1 MNRLV
6 LCVALAA
13 AFFFFRQSNHP
24 AGPVA
29 PVTPVTPEVVVVPSL
44 AKYRSQMTVED
55 RTALAQCY
63 EILAKSVAANPVDD
77 PVIPSVAALND
88 VHRAAL
94 LFVWR
99 GVLGNEPGKYEGLR
113 EELEGLL
120 KDAVGEADVPL
131 NPAVQRDAATLFDNI
146 SRSLR

>member
-6 LCVALAA
+6 LCIALAS
-13 AFFFFRQSNHP
+13 AFFFYRQAQPP

-29 PVTPVTPEVVVVPSL
+29 PVAPETVVVPSL

-77 PVIPSVAALND
+77 PVIPSVASLND

-113 EELEGLL
+113 EELEGLV
-120 KDAVGEADVPL
+120 KDAIGEADVPL
-131 NPAVQRDAATLFDNI
+131 NQAVQKDAATLFTNI
-146 SRSLR
+146 ARSLR

>member
-6 LCVALAA
+6 VCVALAA
-13 AFFFFRQSNHP
+13 AFFFYRQNHQ
-24 AGPVA
+24 PVG
-29 PVTPVTPEVVVVPSL
+29 PVTPVAPEVVVVPAL

-63 EILAKSVAANPVDD
+63 EILGKSVAANPVDD

-99 GVLGNEPGKYEGLR
+99 GLPERAGEVRGAEGGAGGA
-113 EELEGLL
+113 LE
-120 KDAVGEADVPL
+120 
-131 NPAVQRDAATLFDNI
+131 
-146 SRSLR
+146 RSGR

>member
-6 LCVALAA
+6 LCVALAT
-13 AFFFFRQSNHP
+13 AFFCYRQTQQP

-29 PVTPVTPEVVVVPSL
+29 PVAPDAVVVPSL

-113 EELEGLL
+113 EELEGLV
-120 KDAVGEADVPL
+120 KDAIGEADVPL
-131 NPAVQRDAATLFDNI
+131 NPVVQKDAATLFTNI
-146 SRSLR
+146 ARSLR

>member
-1 MNRLV
+1 MNRVV
-6 LCVALAA
+6 LCVALAV
-13 AFFFFRQSNHP
+13 AFFTFRMTQQP
-24 AGPVA
+24 AAPVA
-29 PVTPVTPEVVVVPSL
+29 PAAVVVPAL
-44 AKYRSQMTVED
+44 AKYRSQMSVED

-99 GVLGNEPGKYEGLR
+99 GVLGNQPGKYEGLR
-113 EELEGLL
+113 EELEGLV
-120 KDAVGEADVPL
+120 KDAIGESDVPL
-131 NPAVQRDAATLFDNI
+131 NPAVQKDAATLFGNI
-146 SRSLR
+146 ALSLR

>member
-6 LCVALAA
+6 LCLALAV
-13 AFFFFRQSNHP
+13 AFFFYRHQP
-24 AGPVA
+24 AAPVA
-29 PVTPVTPEVVVVPSL
+29 PETVVVPSL
-44 AKYRSQMTVED
+44 AKYRSQMTTDD

-63 EILAKSVAANPVDD
+63 DILAKSVAANPIDD
-77 PVIPSVAALND
+77 PVIPSTAALND

-113 EELEGLL
+113 EELEGLV
-120 KDAVGEADVPL
+120 KDAIGEADVPL
-131 NPAVQRDAATLFDNI
+131 NPAVQRDAATLFGNI
-146 SRSLR
+146 ARSLR

>member
-1 MNRLV
+1 MLWWRRAIV
-6 LCVALAA
+6 LRQPT
-13 AFFFFRQSNHP
+13 AFFCYRQTQQP

-29 PVTPVTPEVVVVPSL
+29 PVAPDAVVVPSL

-77 PVIPSVAALND
+77 PVIPSTATLND

-113 EELEGLL
+113 EELEGLV
-120 KDAVGEADVPL
+120 KQAIGEADVPL
-131 NPAVQRDAATLFDNI
+131 NPAVQKDAATLFTNI
-146 SRSLR
+146 ARSLR

>member
-6 LCVALAA
+6 LCIALAA
-13 AFFFFRQSNHP
+13 AFLFYRQANQP
-24 AGPVA
+24 AVPVA
-29 PVTPVTPEVVVVPSL
+29 PVPTAIVVPSL
-44 AKYRSQMTVED
+44 AKYRSQMTKED

-77 PVIPSVAALND
+77 PVIPSTAALND

-120 KDAVGEADVPL
+120 KSAIGEADVPL
-131 NPAVQRDAATLFDNI
+131 NPAVQTDAATLFANI
-146 SRSLR
+146 ALSLR

>member
-6 LCVALAA
+6 ICTALAM
-13 AFFFFRQSNHP
+13 AFFFSRHAQRP
-24 AGPVA
+24 AVPVA
-29 PVTPVTPEVVVVPSL
+29 PEVVAVPSL
-44 AKYRSQMTVED
+44 AKYRSKMTVDD

-77 PVIPSVAALND
+77 PVIPSVPALCD

-113 EELEGLL
+113 EELEGLV
-120 KDAVGEADVPL
+120 KTAVGDADVPL
-131 NPAVQRDAATLFDNI
+131 NPAVQRDAATLFTNI
-146 SRSLR
+146 ARSLR

>member
-13 AFFFFRQSNHP
+13 AFFFFRQANQP
-24 AGPVA
+24 AVPVA
-29 PVTPVTPEVVVVPSL
+29 PVAPEAVVVPIL
-44 AKYRSQMTVED
+44 AKYRSQMTAED

-77 PVIPSVAALND
+77 PVIPSTAALND

-113 EELEGLL
+113 EELEGLV
-120 KDAVGEADVPL
+120 KEAIGEADVPL
-131 NPAVQRDAATLFDNI
+131 NPAVQKDAATLFNNI
-146 SRSLR
+146 ARSLR

>member
-1 MNRLV
+1 MNRVV
-6 LCVALAA
+6 LCVALAV
-13 AFFFFRQSNHP
+13 AFFYFRLAQEP
-24 AGPVA
+24 AAPVA
-29 PVTPVTPEVVVVPSL
+29 PVAVPAL
-44 AKYRSQMTVED
+44 AKYRSRMTADD

-113 EELEGLL
+113 EELEGLV
-120 KDAVGEADVPL
+120 KEAIGEADVPL
-131 NPAVQRDAATLFDNI
+131 NPAVQKDAATLFSNI
-146 SRSLR
+146 ARSLR

>member
-6 LCVALAA
+6 LCLALAV
-13 AFFFFRQSNHP
+13 AFFFYRYQP
-24 AGPVA
+24 AA
-29 PVTPVTPEVVVVPSL
+29 PVTPETVVVPSL
-44 AKYRSQMTVED
+44 AKYRSQMTTDD

-63 EILAKSVAANPVDD
+63 DILAKSVAANPVDD
-77 PVIPSVAALND
+77 PVIPSTAALND

-113 EELEGLL
+113 EELEGLV
-120 KDAVGEADVPL
+120 KNAIGEADVPL
-131 NPAVQRDAATLFDNI
+131 NPAVQRDAAALFGNI
-146 SRSLR
+146 ARSLR

>member
-6 LCVALAA
+6 LCVALAT
-13 AFFFFRQSNHP
+13 AFFCYRQTHQP

-29 PVTPVTPEVVVVPSL
+29 PVAPDAVVVPSL

-113 EELEGLL
+113 EERG
-120 KDAVGEADVPL
+120 
-131 NPAVQRDAATLFDNI
+131 
-146 SRSLR
+146 S

>member
-6 LCVALAA
+6 LCVALAT
-13 AFFFFRQSNHP
+13 AFFFYRHAQQP
-24 AGPVA
+24 PGPVA
-29 PVTPVTPEVVVVPSL
+29 PVTPEVVAVPSL
-44 AKYRSQMTVED
+44 AKYCRQMTGDD
-55 RTALAQCY
+55 RAALAQCY
-63 EILAKSVAANPVDD
+63 EILSKSVAANPVDD

-113 EELEGLL
+113 EELEGLV
-120 KDAVGEADVPL
+120 KDAIGDADVPL
-131 NPAVQRDAATLFDNI
+131 NPAVQKDAATLFNNI
-146 SRSLR
+146 ARSLR

>member
-6 LCVALAA
+6 LCLALAT
-13 AFFFFRQSNHP
+13 AFFCYRQTQQP

-29 PVTPVTPEVVVVPSL
+29 PVAPDAVVVPSL

-113 EELEGLL
+113 EELEGLV
-120 KDAVGEADVPL
+120 KDAIGEADVPL
-131 NPAVQRDAATLFDNI
+131 NPAVQKDAATLFTNI
-146 SRSLR
+146 ASSLR

>member
-6 LCVALAA
+6 LCIALAA
-13 AFFFFRQSNHP
+13 AFLFYRQANQP
-24 AGPVA
+24 AAPVA
-29 PVTPVTPEVVVVPSL
+29 PTAPTAIVVPSL
-44 AKYRSQMTVED
+44 AKYRSQMTKDD

-77 PVIPSVAALND
+77 PVIPSTAALND

-120 KDAVGEADVPL
+120 KSAIGEADVPL
-131 NPAVQRDAATLFDNI
+131 NPAVQTDAATLFANI
-146 SRSLR
+146 ALSLR

>member
-6 LCVALAA
+6 LCIALAA
-13 AFFFFRQSNHP
+13 AFLFYRQANQP
-24 AGPVA
+24 AVPVA
-29 PVTPVTPEVVVVPSL
+29 PIPPTAIVVPSL
-44 AKYRSQMTVED
+44 AKYRSQMTKDD

-77 PVIPSVAALND
+77 PVIPSTAALND

-120 KDAVGEADVPL
+120 KSAIGEADVPL
-131 NPAVQRDAATLFDNI
+131 NPAVQTDAATLFANI
-146 SRSLR
+146 ALSLR

>member
-1 MNRLV
+1 MNRFV
-6 LCVALAA
+6 LCAALAT
-13 AFFFFRQSNHP
+13 AFFVTRQAQQPTAP
-24 AGPVA
+24 AAPAQVA
-29 PVTPVTPEVVVVPSL
+29 VPSL
-44 AKYRSQMTVED
+44 AKYRSQMTHED

-63 EILAKSVAANPVDD
+63 EILSKSVAANPVDD
-77 PVIPSVAALND
+77 PVSPSVPALCD

-120 KDAVGEADVPL
+120 KTAVGDADVPL
-131 NPAVQRDAATLFDNI
+131 NPAVQRDAATLFANI
-146 SRSLR
+146 ARSLR

>member
-1 MNRLV
+1 MNRLI

-13 AFFFFRQSNHP
+13 SFFFYRQAQPPSVP
-24 AGPVA
+24 TVPDA
-29 PVTPVTPEVVVVPSL
+29 PEVVVIPGL
-44 AKYRSQMTVED
+44 AKYRSQMSVDD

-77 PVIPSVAALND
+77 PVIPSTAALND

-113 EELEGLL
+113 GELEGLV
-120 KDAVGEADVPL
+120 KDAIGEADVPL
-131 NPAVQRDAATLFDNI
+131 NPAVQKDAATLFSNI

>member
-1 MNRLV
+1 MNRFV
-6 LCVALAA
+6 VCAALAT
-13 AFFFFRQSNHP
+13 AFFFGRHAQRP
-24 AGPVA
+24 TVPVA
-29 PVTPVTPEVVVVPSL
+29 PEVVVVPSL

-55 RTALAQCY
+55 RTALSQCY

-77 PVIPSVAALND
+77 PVIPSVPALCD

-113 EELEGLL
+113 EELEGLV
-120 KDAVGEADVPL
+120 KTAVGDADVPL
-131 NPAVQRDAATLFDNI
+131 NPAVQKDAATLFSNI
-146 SRSLR
+146 ARSLR

>member
-6 LCVALAA
+6 LCLALAA
-13 AFFFFRQSNHP
+13 SFFFYRQTQQP

-29 PVTPVTPEVVVVPSL
+29 PVAPDAVVVPSL
-44 AKYRSQMTVED
+44 AKYRSQMTTED

-63 EILAKSVAANPVDD
+63 EILSKSVAANPVDD
-77 PVIPSVAALND
+77 PVIPSTAALND

-113 EELEGLL
+113 EVLEGLV
-120 KDAVGEADVPL
+120 KDTIGEADVPL
-131 NPAVQRDAATLFDNI
+131 NPAVQKDAATLFNNI
-146 SRSLR
+146 ARSLR

>member
-6 LCVALAA
+6 LCIALAA
-13 AFFFFRQSNHP
+13 AFLFYRQANQP
-24 AGPVA
+24 AVPVA
-29 PVTPVTPEVVVVPSL
+29 PIAPAAIVVPSL
-44 AKYRSQMTVED
+44 AKYRSQMTKDD

-63 EILAKSVAANPVDD
+63 EILAKSGAANPEDD
-77 PVIPSVAALND
+77 PVIPSTAALND

-120 KDAVGEADVPL
+120 KSAIGEADVPL
-131 NPAVQRDAATLFDNI
+131 NPAVQTDAATLFANI
-146 SRSLR
+146 ALSLR